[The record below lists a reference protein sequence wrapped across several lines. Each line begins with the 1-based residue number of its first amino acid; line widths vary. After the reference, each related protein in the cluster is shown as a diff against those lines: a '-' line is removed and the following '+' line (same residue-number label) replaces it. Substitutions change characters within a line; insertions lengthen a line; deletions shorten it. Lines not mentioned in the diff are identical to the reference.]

1 MRRAL
6 IYIEDG
12 HDKQGPSLLQAASAV
27 LGDAPFESCALITA
41 GPTDHLYG
49 AFDCIF
55 DARSERL
62 DPFDAAAMA
71 ALISALHA
79 DTHFDCIVMAAT
91 PSAVM
96 LAPRLAV
103 RSDFG
108 LVTNVDEIKWQDEQL
123 TCFRLAYGGSTRV
136 GIGVSKHAPSLLT
149 VRADAFSP
157 QENRPVRETR
167 IVEVTDAACP
177 DAPARLRKRARHEVT
192 DPDIRKSAV
201 LVAGGGGIA
210 ANFAA
215 LRPLADALGGDVAAS
230 RAIVD
235 RGLAPRS
242 IQVGLSGNRVAP
254 RLYIALG
261 IHGAIQHVTAISSAD
276 YLISVNTN
284 VNAPICS
291 LSDIV
296 VVGDAFAFVDAL
308 LKMIKEEKGNG
319 NV

>member
-1 MRRAL
+1 MHRAL

-12 HDKQGPSLLQAASAV
+12 YATQGPTLLEAARAV
-27 LGDAPFESCALITA
+27 LGDGPCETCALITA
-41 GPTDHLYG
+41 GPLEPVRG

-55 DARSERL
+55 DARSEAL

-71 ALISALHA
+71 ALISALQKDH
-79 DTHFDCIVMAAT
+79 HFDCILMTAT

-103 RSDFG
+103 RCDFG
-108 LVTNVDEIKWQDEQL
+108 LVTDVDEIKWQDDQL
-123 TCFRLAYGGSTRV
+123 TCFRLAHGGRTRAV
-136 GIGVSKHAPSLLT
+136 IAVSKLATPLLT
-149 VRADAFSP
+149 VRPDAFGL
-157 QENRPVRETR
+157 QENRPAKESR
-167 IVEVTDAACP
+167 IIEVADTGHPHAST
-177 DAPARLRKRARHEVT
+177 RLRKIARHEIAE
-192 DPDIRKSAV
+192 PDINESAV
-201 LVAGGGGIA
+201 LVAGGGGVA
-210 ANFAA
+210 GNFAA
-215 LRPLADALGGDVAAS
+215 LRPLADALGGEVAAS

-235 RGLAPRS
+235 RGLAPRR
-242 IQVGLSGNRVAP
+242 IQVGQSGNHVAP

-261 IHGAIQHVTAISSAD
+261 IHGAIQHVTAIRGAD

-284 VNAPICS
+284 ENAPICT
-291 LSDIV
+291 LSDLV

>member
-12 HDKQGPSLLQAASAV
+12 YASQGPNLSQVARAV
-27 LGDAPFESCALITA
+27 LGDGPCETCALVTA
-41 GPTDHLYG
+41 DPVDDLRG

-55 DARSERL
+55 DARNEKL

-71 ALISALHA
+71 ALISTLHE
-79 DTHFDCIVMAAT
+79 DHPFDCIVMAAT
-91 PSAVM
+91 LSAVM

-103 RSDFG
+103 RSDCG
-108 LVTNVDEIKWQDEQL
+108 LVTDVDGIEWQDDQL
-123 TCFRLAYGGSTRV
+123 ICFRLAHGGRTRV
-136 GIGVSKHAPSLLT
+136 GIAVSNDVPPLLT
-149 VRADAFSP
+149 VRPDAFDP
-157 QENRPVRETR
+157 QERRPIKQTR
-167 IVEVTDAACP
+167 IVEVTDTARP
-177 DAPARLRKRARHEVT
+177 DAPTRLRKITRCEIAE
-192 DPDIRKSAV
+192 PDIRQSAV

-210 ANFAA
+210 DNFDA
-215 LRPLADALGGDVAAS
+215 LRPLAEALGGEVAAS

-235 RGLAPRS
+235 RGFAPRR
-242 IQVGLSGNRVAP
+242 IQVGQSGNHVAP

-261 IHGAIQHVTAISSAD
+261 IHGAIQHVTAIRGAD

-284 VNAPICS
+284 ANAPICS

-308 LKMIKEEKGNG
+308 LKRIKEEKGNG